1 MWLKFF
7 ATVQIEK
14 KNWRYRQ
21 SDRTPDVNCT
31 NVNSVGIST
40 KSNKKF
46 TLPSSYRLLYSF
58 HRETVA
64 LRTYLPPPPSP
75 LLGRRELVECSIY
88 EKNEEKKEKG
98 KKIGSENSFTRQIWR
113 VSKVRR
119 RSKLNR
125 VINESKRPIGWKG
138 REGE

>member
-1 MWLKFF
+1 MYRFKKEKKTSRLIDLIIGFLRENYHRPFPIQRTILNVHNLWLKFF

-46 TLPSSYRLLYSF
+46 TLPSSHRLLYSF

-88 EKNEEKKEKG
+88 EKMKKKKKKG
-98 KKIGSENSFTRQIWR
+98 KK
-113 VSKVRR
+113 
-119 RSKLNR
+119 
-125 VINESKRPIGWKG
+125 
-138 REGE
+138 